1 MARQRVLVVGLGNT
15 TPTCP
20 ARTSGIDVSDEP
32 DHDALCE
39 REQRLLLRAV
49 EEDLDLGASMED
61 AVKSLRIVLA
71 ADESIRS
78 GQVVTL

>member
-1 MARQRVLVVGLGNT
+1 
-15 TPTCP
+15 
-20 ARTSGIDVSDEP
+20 DEP

-39 REQRLLLRAV
+39 REQRFLLRAI
-49 EEDLDLGASMED
+49 EEDIELGASMED

-71 ADESIRS
+71 AEESIRS